1 VKLKLAMVLGEDVK
15 LDQERMKAV
24 MERVM

>member
-15 LDQERMKAV
+15 LHQERMKAV
-24 MERVM
+24 IERVM